1 MMQCHASSH
10 NVGSRSLPE
19 LSKREGNQLQRGCSR
34 AAASSRR
41 PVVAYAAASNGNSGS
56 SRSSSRVRSA
66 ADGLF
71 KNAATVSLAS
81 SDDEQSAAA
90 AAAAAGAG
98 LAAPSQLHLPKHWEE
113 QIRTAPLGRRRVLQR
128 YVSQVAVVNALEPLM
143 RSLTDSQLAEQTLR
157 FRDILARNT
166 HRLQDALN
174 ELLPEAFATVR
185 EASRRVLGMRH
196 FDSQL
201 VGGMVLHE
209 GQIAEMATGEGKTLV
224 AVLAAY
230 LNALPGTLTNPPTLL
245 AAANSNSSSSS
256 HVAHERLHVGGVHV
270 VTVNDYLA
278 ARDAEWMGKVY
289 SFLGLT
295 VGAVQSNISVEA
307 AQAAYSCHIT
317 YVTGQELCFTYL
329 KDNTAQSAAELV
341 LPDVLGFAVVDEVDS
356 ILIDESRNPMIISQP
371 RSDNSTLV
379 ATVDGAVR
387 KLWALVMRG
396 VESAVARQP
405 ERPRA
410 EVEAAVKA
418 RYLVLDTKQRSL
430 SLSQEGMAL
439 LFALLAEQPGVV
451 FRAAVREGRP
461 ATLMDLWEDD
471 VPWGNMAITSLKAYQ
486 YYTCGVQYIVRDGQV
501 VIVDE
506 STGRVR
512 PISRYSGGLHQAIEA
527 KEDVEVKPDS
537 HATASITFQVFFRFY
552 QKLAGMTGTAR
563 SAAAEF
569 YEIYGLRVV
578 PIPTNKPPRR
588 KDLPLRLYYTEQ
600 DKLAYVVS
608 VVESC
613 WADGRPVL
621 IGTSSVNE
629 SEAVLQVLQ
638 EWCRPAFRAASK
650 RVQLLN
656 AKPENVRLE
665 AQVVAQAGLPA
676 AVTIAT
682 NMAGR
687 GTDIILGG
695 NPEGLTRMGLLRLV
709 YRRLMPRLEACFVE
723 PAAGGAEAQA
733 ATCELDA
740 LCPAMPLD
748 VFEVYDV
755 SSVSEIKARSP
766 AEAAS
771 GLPRDLHLALLAAM
785 MLSEVGGT
793 ALEGGNLSHDDLRQL
808 ASAALSAADV
818 VRRTTL
824 RRLRETYGHT
834 KLQELDFTTVV
845 APKAEAV
852 FQELCHTLQPYYMG
866 HNAPLSATAAEDEE
880 ASSSGPAGA
889 VAAAALQRLGPA
901 LEQLQQFGA
910 KAALFLWLWFDQQ
923 CEAMAEQVVAAGGL
937 LVLGTSLQE
946 GERIELQLRG
956 RAGRQGDPGTTQ
968 LMFDVGDPLISNFGM
983 QTFQQLAGSLL
994 SSGQLLPYQ
1003 ESVVVDLLH
1012 REVQKSMENQWQ
1024 MARLETKRYDEVLEV
1039 YRRNLYSLRRLIL
1052 TGDSQQRNRVMHMFI
1067 QQWVD
1072 QLVASLIDAAAG
1084 PAAWTRETLSAAEA
1098 LAVPAAAGMATQQY
1112 GRPASPNSRR
1122 SSSSIGS
1129 GSLGSSSSEA
1139 ARQQQQQ
1146 QQQQRISPLSA
1157 LMWHIHRLVNPP
1169 ELVNKMQVEFKT
1181 VADGIAYDTTAQT
1194 VLQLTQAAAAS
1205 GNGSSQQQQ
1214 QQPRVATV
1222 PINVAEVTVLGPEQ
1236 VQQLAA
1242 YLVEGAAL
1250 PWPVPQFQ
1258 VGFKTQLALAAH
1270 AKLFGTPAAAAYSS
1284 SHTTTSSS
1292 SSSSEPL
1299 QLPEHWSLPE
1309 GLLAMQRPPVKGRH
1323 AAKVQVLRNYLG
1335 TSLIHA
1341 YELRHLTLR
1350 QLLVSSSAGAA
1361 GSSSGMLDLDAEL
1374 YLQAYCRSVMLEW
1387 VDALWSCFLEDV
1399 DKLRHAVG
1407 LKAYSS
1413 QQPLEEFRLEAN
1425 RAFLVLLDS
1434 YRDAVVARLMVPDLN
1449 FSLLLDQQLDSLGEG
1464 DLPGSMQQ
1472 PGTAAGV
1479 NGAVNGRGAGSNGRQ
1494 PQGGDMLQPAGAANQ
1509 RRMA

>member
-1 MMQCHASSH
+1 MMQCLASSH
-10 NVGSRSLPE
+10 NVGSRSLSE
-19 LSKREGNQLQRGCSR
+19 LRKREGNKLQRGCSR

-41 PVVAYAAASNGNSGS
+41 PFVAYAAASNGTSGSS
-56 SRSSSRVRSA
+56 SRSSSSRVWSA

-245 AAANSNSSSSS
+245 AAAGSSSSS
-256 HVAHERLHVGGVHV
+256 HVVHERLHVGGVHV

-387 KLWALVMRG
+387 KLWALVIRG

-471 VPWGNMAITSLKAYQ
+471 VPWGNMAITALKAYQ

-793 ALEGGNLSHDDLRQL
+793 ALEGENLSHDDLRQL

-968 LMFDVGDPLISNFGM
+968 LMFDVGDPLIANFGM

-1052 TGDSQQRNRVMHMFI
+1052 TGDSQQRNR
-1067 QQWVD
+1067 
-1072 QLVASLIDAAAG
+1072 
-1084 PAAWTRETLSAAEA
+1084 TL
-1098 LAVPAAAGMATQQY
+1098 M
-1112 GRPASPNSRR
+1112 
-1122 SSSSIGS
+1122 
-1129 GSLGSSSSEA
+1129 
-1139 ARQQQQQ
+1139 
-1146 QQQQRISPLSA
+1146 
-1157 LMWHIHRLVNPP
+1157 
-1169 ELVNKMQVEFKT
+1169 
-1181 VADGIAYDTTAQT
+1181 
-1194 VLQLTQAAAAS
+1194 QLTQAAAAS
-1205 GNGSSQQQQ
+1205 NGSSQQQQQ

-1258 VGFKTQLALAAH
+1258 VGFKSQLALAAH

-1284 SHTTTSSS
+1284 SSSSS

-1335 TSLIHA
+1335 TALIHA

-1350 QLLVSSSAGAA
+1350 RLLVSSTAGAA

-1464 DLPGSMQQ
+1464 DLPGSVQQ
-1472 PGTAAGV
+1472 PGAATGV